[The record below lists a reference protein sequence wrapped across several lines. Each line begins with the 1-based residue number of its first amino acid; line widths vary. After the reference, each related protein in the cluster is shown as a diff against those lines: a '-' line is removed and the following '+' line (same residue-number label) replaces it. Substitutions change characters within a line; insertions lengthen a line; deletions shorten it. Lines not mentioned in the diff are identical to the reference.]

1 MMSSMSRVLIVDDTP
16 ERHILLPHGDV
27 NFQVLHPLEVDDSS
41 LVGVDLICVDEYL
54 GSEWATEI
62 QQRVGDLPALHNADG
77 LAVAAA
83 LRSRAR
89 LADRSGELGFAVAL
103 FTAELDKLSENIPR
117 ARQEQLTASLH
128 DLEWVFRFESGP
140 AGFGSRVEELAYAS
154 RSITGIDVAAKGDA
168 WLGLAQEPWADLAR
182 AQIDDCRPPQSS
194 LARST
199 SGRSYLR
206 WFAQRVLPY
215 PTFLLDDVYA
225 AHLLGLEA
233 ASFRAEPV
241 QRLLEHHHARYGGP
255 LGAKFLGT
263 RWWRAALQHVLTEVG
278 TSLWEEPSEKAEA
291 LSQAVGV
298 ELRALEATNPV
309 VCYGSDGNIIAT
321 DAEASDCVR
330 VQLDGWPLY
339 ADEVWVR
346 LDVART
352 DPAVRALVA
361 HDDLSRLAE

>member
-1 MMSSMSRVLIVDDTP
+1 MNPTESRVLIVDDTP
-16 ERHILLPHGDV
+16 ERHTLLPRGDV
-27 NFQVLHPLEVDDSS
+27 TFEVLHPLEVDDSS

-54 GSEWATEI
+54 GREWAAEI

-89 LADRSGELGFAVAL
+89 LADRVGESGFAVAL
-103 FTAELDKLSENIPR
+103 FTAELDKLSEDLPR
-117 ARQEQLTASLH
+117 TRQEQLTASLH
-128 DLEWVFRFESGP
+128 DLEWVFRFEGGP
-140 AGFGSRVEELAYAS
+140 AGFGSRVEELARAS
-154 RSITGIDVAAKGDA
+154 RSITGIDVATKGDV
-168 WLGLAQEPWADLAR
+168 WLGVPQAPWSDLAR

-206 WFAQRVLPY
+206 WFAQRILPY
-215 PTFLLDDVYA
+215 PTFLVDDVYA
-225 AHLLGLEA
+225 AHSLGLEV
-233 ASFRAEPV
+233 ASFREAGV
-241 QRLLEHHHARYGGP
+241 QRLLESHRARYEGP
-255 LGAKFLGT
+255 LGESFLGT
-263 RWWRAALQHVLTEVG
+263 RWWRAALQQLLTEAG
-278 TSLWEEPSEKAEA
+278 TSLWDEPREKAEA
-291 LSQAVGV
+291 LSNAVGAELKALQAV
-298 ELRALEATNPV
+298 NPV
-309 VCYGSDGNIIAT
+309 VCYGPDGEIVAT

-339 ADEVWVR
+339 ADEAWVR